1 MERLNIKKKIN
12 KYFFIIVIS
21 ILLIFGCLCLLVYK
35 NQVNKQTETTEN
47 NSVENYINENL
58 SLNDEQNKNDV
69 FEKTEKVNYKAVLE
83 IPKINLKR
91 GLVDKYSKEN
101 NINKNIY
108 VLRETNYPNTDDYSH
123 IYLASHSGNSSVS
136 YFKNLVNLSNDD
148 IINLYYK
155 DKIYTYEI
163 YNKYEI
169 EKTGVITINVIDEN
183 NITLITCL
191 RDTNKQL
198 VIVAR
203 LVNIQERGTENE

>member
-1 MERLNIKKKIN
+1 MLTDQEFVRESLITNLYYLRTLREYCARIEVSFPNKFQEYKTRSKELAKRCETIGSRLI
-12 KYFFIIVIS
+12 
-21 ILLIFGCLCLLVYK
+21 
-35 NQVNKQTETTEN
+35 
-47 NSVENYINENL
+47 NL
-58 SLNDEQNKNDV
+58 SD
-69 FEKTEKVNYKAVLE
+69 
-83 IPKINLKR
+83 
-91 GLVDKYSKEN
+91 G
-101 NINKNIY
+101 
-108 VLRETNYPNTDDYSH
+108 
-123 IYLASHSGNSSVS
+123 
-136 YFKNLVNLSNDD
+136 D